1 MKRRFWLA
9 PASVVLCLT
18 CLPLS
23 CAKQNGTADR
33 GQVADCVETA
43 YAAVAAIEP
52 AARADAVYADYARQV
67 SDGSAAVAACK
78 PTDDVDRAIVS
89 HLAAALYAYQNAVRA
104 WETKTAECEDC
115 AWRKFRDS
123 HPLLALPPGADAD
136 YAMRLLW
143 STAAGELRAAR
154 EGLDSRAGR

>member
-1 MKRRFWLA
+1 MKRRFQLA
-9 PASVVLCLT
+9 LAGLVLCLA
-18 CLPLS
+18 CLPVS

-52 AARADAVYADYARQV
+52 AARADAVYADYARRV

-78 PTDDVDRAIVS
+78 PTDDVDHAIVS
-89 HLAAALYAYQNAVRA
+89 HLSAALYAYQNAARA

-123 HPLLALPPGADAD
+123 HPLLALPPGTDAD
-136 YAMRLLW
+136 YAMKLLW
-143 STAAGELRAAR
+143 STAAGEIEAAQK
-154 EGLDSRAGR
+154 GLDSRTGR

>member
-9 PASVVLCLT
+9 LSGVVLCLA

-23 CAKQNGTADR
+23 CAKQNGAADR
-33 GQVADCVETA
+33 GRVADCVRAA
-43 YAAVAAIEP
+43 YEAVAAIDP
-52 AARADAVYADYARQV
+52 TARADAAYADYARRV
-67 SDGSAAVAACK
+67 SDASAAVTACK
-78 PTDDVDRAIVS
+78 PAEGGDRAIVS
-89 HLAAALYAYQNAVRA
+89 HLSAALYAYQNAARA

-136 YAMRLLW
+136 YAMKLLW
-143 STAAGELRAAR
+143 STASGELRAAR
-154 EGLDSRAGR
+154 EGLDARTER